1 MGPLIANAFLATLY
15 GVGSANLVFLP
26 IANKLRARTA
36 EEVQVREVMLEG
48 LLAIQA
54 GQNPRLVEERLSA
67 YLEPATAR
75 AEPELERAVVA
86 ATPANAV
93 DVEALLKDN

>member
-15 GVGSANLVFLP
+15 GVGSANLLFLP

-48 LLAIQA
+48 LMAIQA
-54 GQNPRLVEERLSA
+54 GQHPRLVEERLSA
-67 YLEPATAR
+67 YLEPTSGS
-75 AEPELERAVVA
+75 AEPEPVQAVVA
-86 ATPANAV
+86 AAPESSGTA
-93 DVEALLKDN
+93 EALLIN